1 MSHKSLT
8 KTSTVSMF
16 QVSRS
21 PHASSLTKTSTVL
34 MPRVSEK
41 PHVLQKSLANI
52 SQNPQL
58 FRCLKSQKYFFHKK
72 VSLMFHKNL
81 NCLDVSQK
89 PQLFRC
95 LKSHEDLMPHEEIS
109 QTSHKNLNCLD
120 VSHKSLSNVSQLNSE
135 NPETYE
141 KSHCLKMR
149 CLTELSTLKYKN
161 ILKNVS
167 KRSKS
172 VEFRHLNTIQKF

>member
-52 SQNPQL
+52 SQN
-58 FRCLKSQKYFFHKK
+58 
-72 VSLMFHKNL
+72 
-81 NCLDVSQK
+81 